1 MNAGKIKFDDQ
12 AAGVKIWKALFGR
25 VSAGGGESLPAGGR
39 LLGLGLGVALLCG
52 IPALGQPRQ
61 TLLGGETDRSPA
73 AGAIAGLANSVN
85 AASATATAN
94 LAQLGGQQGAG
105 TISGT
110 VVDPTGGVVVGA
122 RVKLSGADPSQSQE
136 VISDEEGKFSL
147 AGIAPGPF
155 QLTVTAEGFV
165 AQIFSGTVNSGQS
178 YVVPPI
184 ALVVA
189 SSSSHVLVT
198 MTRTEVAEAEIKDE
212 EKQRVF
218 GVLPNFYVTYNP
230 AAVPLT
236 SKQKFELAWKS
247 TVDPI
252 SFGLTGAVA
261 GIEQATNTFG
271 GYGQGAQGYAK
282 RYGASYADLVTG
294 TFIGSAVL
302 PSLLKQDPRYF
313 YKGKGSVRSRVLYA
327 LANAVICKG
336 DNGKWQPNYSSILG
350 GLAAGGISNLYYPAS
365 DRNDATLTFENTLIG
380 IGTTAAANILQE
392 FVVRRFTPH
401 APNYTPAQP

>member
-25 VSAGGGESLPAGGR
+25 VSARGGESLPAGGR

-165 AQIFSGTVNSGQS
+165 AQIFSGTVNSG
-178 YVVPPI
+178 
-184 ALVVA
+184 AKLC
-189 SSSSHVLVT
+189 
-198 MTRTEVAEAEIKDE
+198 R
-212 EKQRVF
+212 
-218 GVLPNFYVTYNP
+218 
-230 AAVPLT
+230 AADRAGCG
-236 SKQKFELAWKS
+236 QQFE
-247 TVDPI
+247 PR
-252 SFGLTGAVA
+252 A
-261 GIEQATNTFG
+261 GHDDADRG
-271 GYGQGAQGYAK
+271 G
-282 RYGASYADLVTG
+282 
-294 TFIGSAVL
+294 
-302 PSLLKQDPRYF
+302 
-313 YKGKGSVRSRVLYA
+313 
-327 LANAVICKG
+327 
-336 DNGKWQPNYSSILG
+336 G
-350 GLAAGGISNLYYPAS
+350 GGN
-365 DRNDATLTFENTLIG
+365 
-380 IGTTAAANILQE
+380 
-392 FVVRRFTPH
+392 
-401 APNYTPAQP
+401 